1 MNSQPVQSG
10 ETIPTSQQP
19 TLARELG
26 LFDATAIT
34 AGTII
39 GSGIFLVPT
48 AVAAQLASPA
58 MVFLVWVVGGA
69 LSLFGA
75 LSLAEMAAA
84 FPGAGGIYV
93 YLREAYGSP
102 VGFLYGWALLLMIH
116 SGSIATLAVA
126 FGIYTAQF
134 FPLTVAGQKGV
145 AVFCVLLL
153 TGVNC
158 LGVRAGK
165 WVQNIFTV
173 AKVGGLAAMTVLIFT
188 RPGSLGGLKQGFWPQ
203 APLAPA
209 WMQFG
214 VALVAVLWAYEGWHV
229 VSFAAGEFKQPTR
242 DLPRSLLIG
251 VLIITVAYLLANASY
266 YAVLTGEE
274 IKQTDRVAAA
284 AVTRVVGTTTAGF
297 ISVLILVSIFGAMNG
312 MVLTGPRVYYAMAQD
327 GVFFPAFA
335 RLSARYRTPTLAIVM
350 QGAWAAGLSLLG
362 TFQQLFT
369 YVIFTAWI
377 FYGAAVAAVVVLR
390 LKQPGLP
397 RPFRVPGFP
406 WLPVIFSVAAVGI
419 TVSTIVSDPR
429 HAVLGIA
436 LILAGLP
443 VYALFRRQAG

>member
-1 MNSQPVQSG
+1 MKTE
-10 ETIPTSQQP
+10 ETTSAALQP

-26 LFDATAIT
+26 LFDATTIT
-34 AGTII
+34 VGTII

-48 AVAAQLASPA
+48 AIAAQLASPA
-58 MVFLVWVVGGA
+58 MVLLVWVVGGV
-69 LSLFGA
+69 LTLFGA

-84 FPGAGGIYV
+84 FPGAGGLYV
-93 YLREAYGSP
+93 YLRQAYGSAA
-102 VGFLYGWALLLMIH
+102 GFLYGWALLFMIH

-134 FPLTVAGQKGV
+134 FPLTSAGQKGV

-173 AKVGGLAAMTVLIFT
+173 AKVGGLATMTFLIFA
-188 RPGSLGGLKQGFWPQ
+188 RPASLGGLRQSFWPQ
-203 APLAPA
+203 APFAPA
-209 WMQFG
+209 WIQFG

-229 VSFAAGEFKQPTR
+229 VSFTAGEIKRPAYA
-242 DLPRSLLIG
+242 LPRSLLYG
-251 VLIITVAYLLANASY
+251 SLIVTLAYLLANTSY
-266 YAVLTGEE
+266 YAVLTGGE
-274 IKQTDRVAAA
+274 IQQTDRVAAA
-284 AVTRVVGTTTAGF
+284 AITRVLGTKTAGF
-297 ISVLILVSIFGAMNG
+297 ISLLILVSIFGAMNG
-312 MVLTGPRVYYAMAQD
+312 MILTGPRVYYAMAQD
-327 GVFFPAFA
+327 GLFFSAFA
-335 RLSARYRTPTLAIVM
+335 RLNARYRTPTLAVLV

-390 LKQPGLP
+390 RKQPELA
-397 RPFRVPGFP
+397 RPFCVPGFP
-406 WLPVIFSVAAVGI
+406 WLPIIFSVAAVGI
-419 TVSTIVSDPR
+419 TVSTVVADP
-429 HAVLGIA
+429 HHTLLGIG
-436 LILAGLP
+436 LILVGLP
-443 VYALFRRQAG
+443 VYALFRRQTGLKVG

>member
-1 MNSQPVQSG
+1 MKTGQA
-10 ETIPTSQQP
+10 TPTALQP

-34 AGTII
+34 VGTII

-58 MVFLVWVVGGA
+58 MVLLVWVAGGV

-84 FPGAGGIYV
+84 FPGAGGLYV
-93 YLREAYGSP
+93 YLRQAYGSP
-102 VGFLYGWALLLMIH
+102 VGFLYGWTLLFMIH

-134 FPLTVAGQKGV
+134 YPLTSVGQKGV
-145 AVFCVLLL
+145 AVVCVLLL

-173 AKVGGLAAMTVLIFT
+173 AKVGGLAAMTFLIFV
-188 RPGSLGGLKQGFWPQ
+188 RPKPLAGLTQGFWPQ

-209 WMQFG
+209 WTQFG

-229 VSFAAGEFKQPTR
+229 VSFAAGEIKRPAR
-242 DLPRSLLIG
+242 VLPRSLLYGI
-251 VLIITVAYLLANASY
+251 LIITLAYLLANSSY

-274 IKQTDRVAAA
+274 IQQTDRVAAA
-284 AVTRVVGTTTAGF
+284 AITRVLGTTAAGF
-297 ISVLILVSIFGAMNG
+297 ISLLILVSIFGAMNG
-312 MVLTGPRVYYAMAQD
+312 MILTGPRVYYAMAQD
-327 GVFFPAFA
+327 GLFFSAFA
-335 RLSARYRTPTLAIVM
+335 RLNARYRTPILAILV

-390 LKQPGLP
+390 RRQPELV

-406 WLPVIFSVAAVGI
+406 WLPAIFCAAAVGI
-419 TVSTIVSDPR
+419 TLSTVVADPR
-429 HAVLGIA
+429 HALLGIV
-436 LILAGLP
+436 LILVGLP
-443 VYALFRRQAG
+443 VYALFRRQAGLKVG